1 MAKNKQEI
9 TIRSSAGEYL
19 TFIAATGEQGSSI
32 EMRYEDENI
41 WLTQKMMATL
51 YDVEVPTINYHL
63 QKIFKDSEL
72 DIESTIRKFL
82 IVQDEGNRKVAR
94 NIEHYNLQAII
105 AVGFKVNSARAVQF
119 RKWVN
124 KIAKDY
130 TIQGW
135 VMDKERLMNDG
146 TILSKE
152 YFNRLLDEVRE
163 IRISERR
170 FYQKITDIYT
180 TALDYD
186 KDSAT
191 TKQFYAS
198 IQNKLH
204 WAIHGQTAAEVIVS
218 RANASKENMGLETWA
233 KAPHGKIIKADVVV
247 AKNYLSKDEL
257 SELGHIVSAYLDLAE
272 NQAKRKI
279 PMTMEDWSTYLG
291 DILKLSKYE
300 VLNGTGRIS
309 AENAKTHAESEFE
322 KYRIIQDKL
331 FQSDFD
337 KELDKLEQALIEA
350 KK

>member
-19 TFIAATGEQGSSI
+19 TFIAATGEQGSSM
-32 EMRYEDENI
+32 EMRYEEENI

-51 YDVEVPTINYHL
+51 YDVEIPTINYHL

-82 IVQDEGNRKVAR
+82 IVQDEGNRKVSR

-233 KAPHGKIIKADVVV
+233 KAPHGKIIKADVIV
-247 AKNYLSKDEL
+247 AKNYLSQDEL

-337 KELDKLEQALIEA
+337 RELNKLEQALIEP

>member
-1 MAKNKQEI
+1 M
-9 TIRSSAGEYL
+9 
-19 TFIAATGEQGSSI
+19 

-41 WLTQKMMATL
+41 WLTQKMMAVL

-82 IVQDEGNRKVAR
+82 IVQNEGNRKVSR

-105 AVGFKVNSARAVQF
+105 AVGFKVNSARSVQF

-180 TALDYD
+180 TSLDYD

-257 SELGHIVSAYLDLAE
+257 RELGHIVSAYLDLAE

-322 KYRIIQDKL
+322 QYRIIQDKL

-337 KELDKLEQALIEA
+337 RELNKLEQALIEP

>member
-19 TFIAATGEQGSSI
+19 TFIAATGEQGSSM
-32 EMRYEDENI
+32 EMRYEEENI

-51 YDVEVPTINYHL
+51 YDVEIPTINYHL

-82 IVQDEGNRKVAR
+82 IVQDEGNRKVSR

-309 AENAKTHAESEFE
+309 AENAQTHAESEFE
-322 KYRIIQDKL
+322 QYRIIQDKL

-337 KELDKLEQALIEA
+337 RELNKLEQALIEP

>member
-19 TFIAATGEQGSSI
+19 TFIAATGEQGSSM
-32 EMRYEDENI
+32 EMRYEEENI

-51 YDVEVPTINYHL
+51 YDVEIPTINYHL

-82 IVQDEGNRKVAR
+82 IVQDEGNRKVSR

-337 KELDKLEQALIEA
+337 RELNKLEQALIEP

>member
-19 TFIAATGEQGSSI
+19 TFIAATGEQGSSM
-32 EMRYEDENI
+32 EMRYEEENI

-51 YDVEVPTINYHL
+51 YDVEIPTINYHL

-82 IVQDEGNRKVAR
+82 IVQDEGNRKVSR

-180 TALDYD
+180 TSLDYD

-198 IQNKLH
+198 VQNKLH

-247 AKNYLSKDEL
+247 AKNYLSKNEL

-272 NQAKRKI
+272 NQAKRNI

-337 KELDKLEQALIEA
+337 RELDKLEQALIEV

>member
-19 TFIAATGEQGSSI
+19 TFIAATGEQGSSM
-32 EMRYEDENI
+32 EMRYEEENI

-51 YDVEVPTINYHL
+51 YDVEIPTINYHL

-82 IVQDEGNRKVAR
+82 IVQDEGNRKVSR

-233 KAPHGKIIKADVVV
+233 KSPHGKIIKADVIV
-247 AKNYLSKDEL
+247 AKNYLSQDEL

-337 KELDKLEQALIEA
+337 RELNKLEQALIEP